1 MASERRPGGQSKAPK
16 PAKALSSFLEAH
28 VLGIMS
34 HFTDVIDSSL
44 DKQSLAEKIRA
55 LKAVEQLIILA
66 KSQTGIALP
75 QVRDYVGKA
84 EHG

>member
-1 MASERRPGGQSKAPK
+1 
-16 PAKALSSFLEAH
+16 
-28 VLGIMS
+28 MS

-44 DKQSLAEKIRA
+44 DKQPLPEKIRA
-55 LKAVEQLIILA
+55 LKAVEQLITLA

-75 QVRDYVGKA
+75 QVRKFTRKA